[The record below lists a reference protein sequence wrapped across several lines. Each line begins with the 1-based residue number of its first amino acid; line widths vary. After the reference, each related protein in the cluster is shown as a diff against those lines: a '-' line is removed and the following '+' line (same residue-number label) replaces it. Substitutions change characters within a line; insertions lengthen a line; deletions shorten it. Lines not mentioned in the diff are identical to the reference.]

1 MHLFWA
7 KPSYL
12 VFIPGCTEFPISMKL
27 NLDVNINS
35 FGKEIL
41 KKIYWWY
48 WNWFIVFFHEW
59 NDQGNKDST
68 KNWHFIKVLLEHEDT
83 VANATI
89 SNIWYNKNKYVGLT
103 RLSRYLN
110 FINETYSN
118 MYSMVDEVGNYQ
130 TWFFY
135 KQEIIHARDI
145 HQTREVMWSWWD
157 ENSEVEK

>member
-12 VFIPGCTEFPISMKL
+12 VFIPGCTEFQISTKL

-41 KKIYWWY
+41 NKNTDDTEIDLLS
-48 WNWFIVFFHEW
+48 FFMSEMIREIKTP
-59 NDQGNKDST
+59 Q
-68 KNWHFIKVLLEHEDT
+68 KNWHFLKVLLEHEDT

-89 SNIWYNKNKYVGLT
+89 SDIWYNKNKYVGLT
-103 RLSRYLN
+103 RLSGYLN

-157 ENSEVEK
+157 KNSEG